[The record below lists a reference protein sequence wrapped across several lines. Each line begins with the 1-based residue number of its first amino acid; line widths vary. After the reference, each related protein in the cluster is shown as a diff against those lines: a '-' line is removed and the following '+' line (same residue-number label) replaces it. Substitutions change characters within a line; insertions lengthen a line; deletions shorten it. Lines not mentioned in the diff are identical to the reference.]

1 MYTPDIT
8 TPHTMEGKGI
18 IVTATP
24 TATVAGEDGRRK
36 HLPLDPTTYTL
47 HNRDK
52 ICRKI
57 CRLATSFERST
68 LADADQASKS
78 ATKLTNRMCR

>member
-36 HLPLDPTTYTL
+36 HLPLDPTTYVHSAQPRQDL
-47 HNRDK
+47 SQDLPAGYLLRA
-52 ICRKI
+52 I
-57 CRLATSFERST
+57 
-68 LADADQASKS
+68 DAS
-78 ATKLTNRMCR
+78 